1 MALVDHLMI
10 VLLFVVQPIQGAYA
24 YRRYVA
30 RIEAGAP
37 PALVKQYRITLLV
50 EWAALAALMIAWFA
64 LDRPLGALGFAS
76 PGGTGVY
83 VGLLLLLA
91 MTVYLV
97 FAWRRASAATPDER
111 AKFAASLGNLRH
123 FMPHDRRTYRTFF
136 WLSITAGIVEE
147 ILYRGFVFWYLGQ
160 FLPVWAVVLVS
171 ALAFGVGH
179 SYQGASG
186 IVRVTLV
193 GIVFGGYYLLTGS
206 IWLPIVAHAVLD
218 ILQGA
223 MLLEYLRDRGEPVRS
238 SSAASEAQGDDL
250 TT

>member
-1 MALVDHLMI
+1 MALVDHLII
-10 VLLFVVQPIQGAYA
+10 VLLFVVQPVQGAYA

-37 PALVKQYRITLLV
+37 PRLVKQYRITLVV
-50 EWAALAALMIAWFA
+50 EWAALAVLLVAWLALG
-64 LDRPLGALGFAS
+64 RPLAALGFVA
-76 PGGTGVY
+76 PGGSGFFA
-83 VGLLLLLA
+83 GLLLLLA
-91 MTVYLV
+91 MTIYLV
-97 FAWRRASAATPDER
+97 FAWRKAFAATADER
-111 AKFAASLGNLRH
+111 EKVVASLGNLRH
-123 FMPHDRRTYRTFF
+123 FMPHDRRTYTTFF

-147 ILYRGFVFWYLGQ
+147 ILYRGFVFWYLGE
-160 FLPVWAVVLVS
+160 FLPTWAVVLVS

-179 SYQGASG
+179 SYQGNSG

-223 MLLEYLRDRGEPVRS
+223 MLYEYLRDRGEPVES
-238 SSAASEAQGDDL
+238 ASEGSWAQ
-250 TT
+250 